1 MGLTILL
8 ASFPGCCALGKDRAW
23 FTLFALALSPSLSP
37 LRRRPGTHCL
47 RMWELFHY
55 MFHKKP
61 CALTLFI
68 MTKNT
73 ELF

>member
-37 LRRRPGTHCL
+37 LRPGTHCL
-47 RMWELFHY
+47 WMWEIFHY
-55 MFHKKP
+55 MFRKKP